1 MRSALFFTL
10 VFLSLSVL
18 YSCGKSKNLKVK
30 EPQEKAKNGSRENV
44 KLDPEKDFI
53 EVLSKGKTPE
63 STEFVEK
70 ALKDSAQISAKA
82 SLENI
87 LFHFNESE
95 IEDDLL
101 VFGLE
106 SDLNKSLS
114 LELIAENAQ
123 SYKADKALSIPSKL
137 VFKAVKLNK
146 LKAGNYYFI
155 LRDDAGNELV
165 KKIKISHRK

>member
-30 EPQEKAKNGSRENV
+30 GPQEKAKNGSRENV

-87 LFHFNESE
+87 LFHYLTFSISFNE
-95 IEDDLL
+95 
-101 VFGLE
+101 
-106 SDLNKSLS
+106 NK
-114 LELIAENAQ
+114 
-123 SYKADKALSIPSKL
+123 KKKRSK
-137 VFKAVKLNK
+137 NK
-146 LKAGNYYFI
+146 NYS
-155 LRDDAGNELV
+155 
-165 KKIKISHRK
+165 K